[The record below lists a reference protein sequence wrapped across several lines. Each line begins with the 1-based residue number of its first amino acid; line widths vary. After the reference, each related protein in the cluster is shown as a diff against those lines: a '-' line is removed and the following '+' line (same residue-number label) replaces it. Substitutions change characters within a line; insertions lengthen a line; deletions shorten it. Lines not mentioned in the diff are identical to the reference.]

1 MSKFVEYF
9 VTDILEPHQGNAIY
23 TKKNVISQNW
33 GGDIPVISSDVKTV
47 EFYATYLKKNYITV
61 KT

>member
-23 TKKNVISQNW
+23 TKKNEASCISV
-33 GGDIPVISSDVKTV
+33 GKSTS
-47 EFYATYLKKNYITV
+47 L
-61 KT
+61 